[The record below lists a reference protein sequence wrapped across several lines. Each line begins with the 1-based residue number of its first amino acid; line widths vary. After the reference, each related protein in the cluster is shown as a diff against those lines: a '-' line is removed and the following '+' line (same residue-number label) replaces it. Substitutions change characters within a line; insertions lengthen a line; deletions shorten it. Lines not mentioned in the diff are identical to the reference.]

1 MMRIIILAVFVFL
14 CGFGF
19 AQKTVI
25 ELKPTIGDDDNGKP
39 LAGAT
44 VEIYKNGVL
53 LASETTAS
61 VGKSP
66 SITVPVCENCKYTI
80 FIKKEGYVTKMA
92 ILDGSYDYPEELPPG
107 TVEQRFDASIF
118 RTVEGID
125 FSFLE
130 REPMVE
136 FAINSEG
143 FIGFDQKQINLMKQ
157 KIEDLK
163 KKMAVKKEQLAKE
176 DAERAKKEADFNLYV
191 AAGDLAMKQKE
202 YEKAIGQYTLA
213 LGIRQDDQPTKD
225 KIADARIKLEEL
237 KSKEQL
243 DKDFAAKMTA
253 GKAAYAA
260 NELEKALGLI
270 REASALKQLEQLP
283 KDLIAEIEKKIA
295 DQKNNQAAFNKLV
308 SEGDLAIT
316 SEKYDDAIAKYTAA
330 LKLQKDAA
338 VEAKLA
344 DATKKKAEKEGAAA
358 ALKANQDKYNQF
370 IAKADAAFTGQRYDE
385 AKLNYEEASKVFPTE
400 VKPKDR
406 LAEIDKILKD
416 RAAEIAAKDKLEADY
431 KKLIEEGK
439 AKFTERNWQES
450 KAKYEAALDLKQGD
464 PTSTSQLALIQKEL
478 EKDAANAKLNA
489 QYETAMKDGQLLFD
503 QKKYIEAKAK
513 FNEAH
518 LLKNLETAP
527 KEKIAAVDLILS
539 NEVKAAKA
547 EEDYKKMMTEGNTA
561 NDRKDYPTALDRYKK
576 ALDLKPGDAAA
587 QSKIDAINKIV
598 ADQNKLAEDQKKF
611 NAFVLAGDQA
621 SVAKD
626 YDKAKLNYNNAL
638 GIKDDP
644 IIRKKIEDLNAL
656 IAKNQSE
663 SETNAKYDAVIKE
676 ADMLAKGS
684 DLQAALDKYS
694 AANSI
699 KETDYAKGKI
709 AEFKTRITEQNALA
723 EKDKQLKDLVAAGD
737 AAYAASNYAMAL
749 EKYKESI
756 KSKPDPT
763 ITEKITKINGLIAEQ
778 GQNAEKKAKY
788 DAKILEAEK
797 VLKDENW
804 SAAIL
809 LFEEAGRILPLE
821 TYPGQKVAE
830 IKKIMADETLAETER
845 SYQKLIQTADKHFAD
860 DNLAEAKVLYQRAL
874 TFKQSDPYPK
884 GKLLEISQK
893 TKEKEDAA
901 AAERA
906 KNERYALLLKE
917 GEVAYNTSNYQL
929 ALTKYKEANSLKPDE
944 ALPKSKIAEIEGK
957 LGAAELQKQKD
968 AEYKAAID
976 KGDQLVAAK
985 DYTNAI
991 ISYKQGQLV
1000 KMEAQ
1005 EPKDKIKNAENLMNQ
1020 ASASEKEAA
1029 YQKLLADAQAKL
1041 DAKEYDAARL
1051 LYNAAKLERPADPI
1065 PPKKIAEINDILSK
1079 TLASNDLEKKYNDFI
1094 SAADFSYEKG
1104 DFIKAK
1110 EAYTNAYNLF
1120 NRNYPEDMIKKCQAA
1135 LASETA
1141 SSENREY
1148 DKIIKKADEYF
1159 NAKNYASAKTYYER
1173 AKGFKPTDPYPTAQ
1187 LDEIERLLNPSVVV
1201 TKSPGLTNY
1210 GEPNRSADAV
1220 NIDNML
1226 ANAEEERKFRRTKKT
1241 EQQGLDASEAVKI
1254 NSLDQVEESYDTRET
1269 VIVLEEEQ
1277 INFIE
1282 NADAI
1287 NDGAADALEVMTSEY
1302 KEIQGGLAVD
1312 NTNNSQRQNQIVTN
1326 MKIELVEV
1334 YEDNDLDREKFELDA
1349 EAIKLETSEKIGD
1362 FSTDQVN
1369 ETFDQ
1374 KEYVEDYVETRI
1386 ESDPNRDINRINTTV
1401 KVEDKQIQLIN
1412 ENNESIWDQ
1421 ENVVMKIKD
1430 ETETLIDERIASDFE
1445 ADFPRE
1451 EGLLEVENQQLDL
1464 IEETTTA
1471 QNNQYDGSIG
1481 QKIYTE
1487 NILNEIE
1494 IASIGNDIPRQKMEA
1509 FVEDQVL
1516 EMEVV
1521 KSELMD
1527 VQETATV
1534 VTKDKTDELEIEIIE
1549 NQIIADNEREGYEL
1563 IVTAIAEEKIDAQD
1577 ELTSNTTNESH
1588 STVKYIE
1595 DGTLDRTTNADM
1607 ADKLA
1612 DQVGDKTAQSV
1623 GEMLEKNK
1631 EINENGTEARQKS
1644 EEYVQ
1649 SIKDININEIDEK
1662 MKNALGSQFPEG
1674 MTEEVYTNL
1683 DEDGLMVS
1691 YVVRRVVVRNGVG
1704 NVYEKVQTKFGT
1716 TSYSCNGV
1724 GITEYDFQD
1733 QTQAADLV
1741 RN

>member
-1 MMRIIILAVFVFL
+1 VFL

-723 EKDKQLKDLVAAGD
+723 EKDK
-737 AAYAASNYAMAL
+737 
-749 EKYKESI
+749 
-756 KSKPDPT
+756 
-763 ITEKITKINGLIAEQ
+763 
-778 GQNAEKKAKY
+778 
-788 DAKILEAEK
+788 
-797 VLKDENW
+797 
-804 SAAIL
+804 
-809 LFEEAGRILPLE
+809 
-821 TYPGQKVAE
+821 
-830 IKKIMADETLAETER
+830 
-845 SYQKLIQTADKHFAD
+845 H
-860 DNLAEAKVLYQRAL
+860 
-874 TFKQSDPYPK
+874 
-884 GKLLEISQK
+884 
-893 TKEKEDAA
+893 
-901 AAERA
+901 
-906 KNERYALLLKE
+906 
-917 GEVAYNTSNYQL
+917 
-929 ALTKYKEANSLKPDE
+929 
-944 ALPKSKIAEIEGK
+944 
-957 LGAAELQKQKD
+957 
-968 AEYKAAID
+968 
-976 KGDQLVAAK
+976 
-985 DYTNAI
+985 
-991 ISYKQGQLV
+991 
-1000 KMEAQ
+1000 
-1005 EPKDKIKNAENLMNQ
+1005 KDKM
-1020 ASASEKEAA
+1020 
-1029 YQKLLADAQAKL
+1029 QKRKQ
-1041 DAKEYDAARL
+1041 
-1051 LYNAAKLERPADPI
+1051 N
-1065 PPKKIAEINDILSK
+1065 
-1079 TLASNDLEKKYNDFI
+1079 T
-1094 SAADFSYEKG
+1094 
-1104 DFIKAK
+1104 
-1110 EAYTNAYNLF
+1110 
-1120 NRNYPEDMIKKCQAA
+1120 
-1135 LASETA
+1135 
-1141 SSENREY
+1141 
-1148 DKIIKKADEYF
+1148 
-1159 NAKNYASAKTYYER
+1159 
-1173 AKGFKPTDPYPTAQ
+1173 
-1187 LDEIERLLNPSVVV
+1187 
-1201 TKSPGLTNY
+1201 
-1210 GEPNRSADAV
+1210 
-1220 NIDNML
+1220 ML
-1226 ANAEEERKFRRTKKT
+1226 KFLKRRKF
-1241 EQQGLDASEAVKI
+1241 
-1254 NSLDQVEESYDTRET
+1254 
-1269 VIVLEEEQ
+1269 
-1277 INFIE
+1277 
-1282 NADAI
+1282 
-1287 NDGAADALEVMTSEY
+1287 
-1302 KEIQGGLAVD
+1302 
-1312 NTNNSQRQNQIVTN
+1312 
-1326 MKIELVEV
+1326 
-1334 YEDNDLDREKFELDA
+1334 
-1349 EAIKLETSEKIGD
+1349 
-1362 FSTDQVN
+1362 
-1369 ETFDQ
+1369 
-1374 KEYVEDYVETRI
+1374 
-1386 ESDPNRDINRINTTV
+1386 
-1401 KVEDKQIQLIN
+1401 
-1412 ENNESIWDQ
+1412 
-1421 ENVVMKIKD
+1421 
-1430 ETETLIDERIASDFE
+1430 
-1445 ADFPRE
+1445 
-1451 EGLLEVENQQLDL
+1451 
-1464 IEETTTA
+1464 
-1471 QNNQYDGSIG
+1471 
-1481 QKIYTE
+1481 
-1487 NILNEIE
+1487 
-1494 IASIGNDIPRQKMEA
+1494 
-1509 FVEDQVL
+1509 
-1516 EMEVV
+1516 
-1521 KSELMD
+1521 
-1527 VQETATV
+1527 
-1534 VTKDKTDELEIEIIE
+1534 
-1549 NQIIADNEREGYEL
+1549 
-1563 IVTAIAEEKIDAQD
+1563 
-1577 ELTSNTTNESH
+1577 
-1588 STVKYIE
+1588 
-1595 DGTLDRTTNADM
+1595 
-1607 ADKLA
+1607 
-1612 DQVGDKTAQSV
+1612 
-1623 GEMLEKNK
+1623 
-1631 EINENGTEARQKS
+1631 
-1644 EEYVQ
+1644 
-1649 SIKDININEIDEK
+1649 
-1662 MKNALGSQFPEG
+1662 
-1674 MTEEVYTNL
+1674 
-1683 DEDGLMVS
+1683 
-1691 YVVRRVVVRNGVG
+1691 
-1704 NVYEKVQTKFGT
+1704 
-1716 TSYSCNGV
+1716 
-1724 GITEYDFQD
+1724 
-1733 QTQAADLV
+1733 
-1741 RN
+1741 